1 MANSTAGLTASWSDV
16 WLLDG
21 VRTPFADYNG
31 ALASVSPT
39 DLGIKAAREVF
50 ARAGVA
56 PQDVGAVIT
65 GSMAQASFDTYC
77 LPRHVGLYSGVPIE
91 VPAHMVQR
99 VCGTGLELMMQAA
112 DFVTHRDLDL
122 TLCVGTESMSR
133 NPIASYTMRG
143 FRMGAVD
150 FKDFLWE
157 ALLDPAPNATMGDTA
172 ENLARQYQITRPQV
186 DAFAAQSF
194 ARALA
199 AQTSGFLAGEI
210 AALKSETFERAG
222 YQPRELKLRG
232 ANELAA
238 DTHVRPSTVEA
249 LAAIRPAFGGVQT
262 GGNSSAIVDGAA
274 AALVASSSYAQKS
287 GKPPLARIVAG
298 ATVGVPP
305 QIMGIGPV
313 PAIQALLARAGLA
326 LSDIDRFEINEAFG
340 AQVMACAR
348 ELGIDEAKLNVN
360 GGAIAIGHP
369 LGATGV
375 RLALTLARELQRA
388 RLRYGIA
395 SACIGGG
402 QGIALLVEN
411 PDAPSARNH

>member
-1 MANSTAGLTASWSDV
+1 MASKPAGLSASWSDV

-31 ALASVSPT
+31 ALAQVSPT
-39 DLGIKAAREVF
+39 DLGIKVAREAF
-50 ARAGVA
+50 ARSGVS

-77 LPRHVGLYSGVPIE
+77 LPRHIGLYSGVAIE

-99 VCGTGLELMMQAA
+99 VCGTGLEVLMQAA
-112 DFVTHRDLDL
+112 DVVTHKEIGL
-122 TLCVGTESMSR
+122 TLCVGAESMSR

-143 FRMGAVD
+143 FRMGSVD

-157 ALLDPAPNATMGDTA
+157 ALRDPAANVTMGDTA
-172 ENLARQYQITRPQV
+172 ENLARTYQITRPEV
-186 DAFAAQSF
+186 DAYAARSF
-194 ARALA
+194 ERALA
-199 AQTSGFLAGEI
+199 AQKSGFLAGEI
-210 AALKSETFERAG
+210 TPLKSETFERDG
-222 YQPRELKLRG
+222 FQPRELKLKDVG
-232 ANELAA
+232 ELGA
-238 DTHVRPSTVEA
+238 DTHVRPSPLET
-249 LAAIRPAFGGVQT
+249 LAAIRPSFGGVQT

-274 AALVASSSYAQKS
+274 AALVASSDYAKRRS
-287 GKPPLARIVAG
+287 ALARIIAG
-298 ATVGVPP
+298 ATIGVRPD
-305 QIMGIGPV
+305 IMGIGPV
-313 PAIQALLARAGLA
+313 PAIKAVLERAGLK

-348 ELGIDEAKLNVN
+348 ELGIDETKLNVN

-375 RLALTLARELQRA
+375 RLALTLARELKRA

-402 QGIALLVEN
+402 QGIALLIEN
-411 PDAPSARNH
+411 PDLPSTRKN